1 MCQFAV
7 FNWYKKKLMYF
18 VAISAC
24 YLLLLG
30 LWSIKKK
37 LLHFSTLAMCM
48 YLVICKLCI
57 YCQDVY
63 RILLDTAT
71 NNNLLTVTSKWG
83 FKTSVSLCNSL
94 HTFSINRLI
103 SKKKYFLSP
112 KHLVLLISSTAK
124 TLLLDLSSSLFI
136 TFYWLGIS
144 LCDFTI
150 N

>member
-136 TFYWLGIS
+136 TFYWLGI
-144 LCDFTI
+144 
-150 N
+150 